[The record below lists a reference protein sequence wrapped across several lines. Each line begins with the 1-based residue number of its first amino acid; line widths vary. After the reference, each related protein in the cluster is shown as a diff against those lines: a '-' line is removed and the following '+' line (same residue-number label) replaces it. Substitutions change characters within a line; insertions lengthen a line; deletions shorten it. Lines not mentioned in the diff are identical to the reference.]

1 MTSMLSVRKFGSF
14 RFTSV
19 HIKEST
25 RIFNI
30 SLIHYISVPFFIS
43 VLGG

>member
-14 RFTSV
+14 RFMSV
-19 HIKEST
+19 YIKEST

-30 SLIHYISVPFFIS
+30 SLIHYIPVPFFIS